1 MEKID
6 QIIAF
11 LKDLQGSCA
20 TQISWLNHLTT
31 LQSAIDSG
39 DNMYFCAGLHSRQ
52 WSWTNGRCKDDDIK
66 MKKYFVID
74 IDIRSDTKKEKGVV
88 LTDEELNQEIENIIS
103 TIDKSDKFRSY
114 SYVVHSGNWLHIYY
128 VWNEYVFDKEI
139 YKRWVETIYT
149 MFSDETGFKC
159 DYATANIGWL
169 IRLPWTTNIGRKK
182 KYDLEPIEARFLRI
196 QPQNSNLLD
205 IVEILGKKFLQDIE
219 EKRQRQ
225 QKESEAK
232 RKSLE
237 ITGWWK
243 TFDMINSID
252 IWVLFCNETGCK
264 MHENWKDIKSPK
276 DWKNIWAF
284 IYDNILYYKW
294 TRYLSWNIAWYNTF
308 SYIKYEILNTQK
320 DEDVFEYC
328 REERSDIKEADN
340 NARREYMRNKEEKEK
355 KKVSDLPKIQM
366 TETKKDPKTF
376 DEMGLIRFSTGV
388 PKINDIVW
396 HFRSNE
402 LVLLHWASK
411 NGKTMLT
418 MSIANDN
425 WSYWIKTAFFSL
437 EMDVEKL
444 KTQQSCIRSWI
455 DRSDFENAKY
465 TQNQRE
471 KYCDVYK
478 NFDRFFTIFDESVL
492 TETLSS
498 EYICS
503 QIEKLHKED
512 WYELFIIDSLQLM
525 IWDNISDQNRLQ
537 AKCIKDLKRL
547 KNKLPICIVLIHHN
561 NKWWETFSGAQELEN
576 FSDWRITI
584 KKELDPDANGVSIFH
599 KTIITIFKERLW
611 KELEFEFNFDRW
623 NLVYTGH
630 WYAWKTK

>member
-1 MEKID
+1 MEKIE
-6 QIIAF
+6 QIVDF
-11 LKDLQGSCA
+11 LKDLQGSCE
-20 TQISWLNHLTT
+20 TQIGWLTYLTDLKT
-31 LQSAIDSG
+31 ARTSQE
-39 DNMYFCAGLHSRQ
+39 NMYFCSWLHTRV
-52 WSWTNGRCKDDDIK
+52 WTWLNGRCKDDDIK
-66 MKKYFVID
+66 MKKYLVID
-74 IDIRSDTKKEKGVV
+74 IDIRSDTKKETNIV
-88 LTDEELNQEIENIIS
+88 LTDEELTQEIEKILS
-103 TIDKSDKFRSY
+103 KIDSSDKFSSY
-114 SYVVHSGNWLHIYY
+114 SYVVHSGNWIHIYY
-128 VWNEYVFDKEI
+128 VWNEYTFDKEV

-169 IRLPWTTNIGRKK
+169 IRLPWTINFWRKK
-182 KYDLEPIEARFLRI
+182 KYNLEPIEARFLRI
-196 QPQNSNLLD
+196 QPQKSNLLD

-225 QKESEAK
+225 MKESEAK
-232 RKSLE
+232 RKTLE
-237 ITGWWK
+237 LTGWWN
-243 TFDMINSID
+243 TYDLINQID
-252 IWVLFCNETGCK
+252 IWDLFCHETWCK

-284 IYDNILYYKW
+284 IYDNILYYRW

-308 SYIKYEILNTQK
+308 SYIKHEILNNAK
-320 DEDVFEYC
+320 DEHVFEYC
-328 REERSDIKEADN
+328 RENRDDIKRADN
-340 NARREYMRNKEEKEK
+340 ESRREYMKKQEENKNKQ
-355 KKVSDLPKIQM
+355 VLDLPKIQM
-366 TETKKDPKTF
+366 IDTPKTPKTF
-376 DEMGLIRFSTGV
+376 DEMWLLRFSTGV
-388 PKINDIVW
+388 TEINSIVW
-396 HFRSNE
+396 HFWSHE

-425 WSYWIKTAFFSL
+425 GASGIKTAFFSL
-437 EMDVEKL
+437 EMDIEKL

-455 DRSDFENAKY
+455 DRSEFEMWKY
-465 TQNQRE
+465 SESQWN

-478 NFDRFFTIFDESVL
+478 NFDRYFTIFDETVF
-492 TETLSS
+492 TEILSS

-512 WYELFIIDSLQLM
+512 GYELFIIDSLQLM
-525 IWDNISDQNRLQ
+525 LWDNSSDQNRLQ
-537 AKCIKDLKRL
+537 AKCIKDLKTL

-561 NKWWETFSGAQELEN
+561 NKQWETFSWAQELEN

-584 KKELDPDANGVSIFH
+584 KKELDPDANGISIFH

-611 KELEFEFNFDRW
+611 KELEFEFNFDKW
-623 NLVYTGH
+623 NLIYTNH